1 MTMDVY
7 GHLIID
13 KVRQLT
19 RRASHR
25 TLADLLSDLFG
36 VAMAAAFHDVA
47 RQDEGED
54 LWDDERAQMFSS
66 WTTSLGVPPFASRF
80 CGTLWPAR
88 ILGVK
93 RSS

>member
-47 RQDEGED
+47 RRDEGKI
-54 LWDDERAQMFSS
+54 
-66 WTTSLGVPPFASRF
+66 
-80 CGTLWPAR
+80 CGTAKAHR
-88 ILGVK
+88 CSRLG
-93 RSS
+93 